1 MSHKTLTK
9 FCEVAL
15 FRNSLLQCCAAVIAG
30 RFFMFSGNCIS
41 SYTLPY
47 EWYRMS
53 LIVPLDS
60 KEIQPVSRTGNQS
73 WIFIGRTDAEAETP
87 MLWSPD
93 LKNCSF
99 ENTLMLG
106 KIEGRRRRGWQD
118 EMVGWHHWLIGL
130 GLSKLGVGEGQG
142 GLACCSLW
150 GHKESD
156 TTDRLN
162 NNMPKSSVGTSC
174 YC

>member
-1 MSHKTLTK
+1 MRWMKLELIIQSEVRQKEDNIVRDFRRMSHKTLTK

-73 WIFIGRTDAEAETP
+73 
-87 MLWSPD
+87 
-93 LKNCSF
+93 
-99 ENTLMLG
+99 
-106 KIEGRRRRGWQD
+106 
-118 EMVGWHHWLIGL
+118 
-130 GLSKLGVGEGQG
+130 
-142 GLACCSLW
+142 
-150 GHKESD
+150 
-156 TTDRLN
+156 
-162 NNMPKSSVGTSC
+162 
-174 YC
+174 